1 MITEY
6 HVQLILDK
14 MDELRADLKELIDL
28 FVAAEC
34 KITQQPTEM
43 EVHMDEQKT
52 PESVTI
58 NERGISTAES
68 SSAPETRE
76 AAAEKTVAQDTKPAK
91 SKTATFKAY
100 RAAGGQLSWNKWKE
114 AGMPEKPEDAQV

>member
-6 HVQLILDK
+6 HVQLILNK
-14 MDELRADLKELIDL
+14 MDELRADLKELTDM
-28 FVAAEC
+28 FMAAGC
-34 KITQQPTEM
+34 KITQQPTKL
-43 EVHMDEQKT
+43 EVYMDEQNT

-58 NERGISTAES
+58 NEQGASTADS
-68 SSAPETRE
+68 SSAPETHK
-76 AAAEKTVAQDTKPAK
+76 AAAEKAVAKDAKPVK

-100 RAAGGQLSWNKWKE
+100 RAAGGQLSWNKWKA

>member
-6 HVQLILDK
+6 HVQLILNK
-14 MDELRADLKELIDL
+14 MDELRADLKELTDI
-28 FVAAEC
+28 FMAAGC
-34 KITQQPTEM
+34 KITQQPTKL
-43 EVHMDEQKT
+43 EVYMDEQNT

-58 NERGISTAES
+58 NEQGASTADS
-68 SSAPETRE
+68 SSAPETHE
-76 AAAEKTVAQDTKPAK
+76 AAAEKAVAKYAKPAK

-100 RAAGGQLSWNKWKE
+100 RADGGKLSWKKWQA

>member
-14 MDELRADLKELIDL
+14 MDELRADIKELTER

-52 PESVTI
+52 SESVTI
-58 NERGISTAES
+58 TEQGISTAEGNS
-68 SSAPETRE
+68 VPETRE
-76 AAAEKTVAQDTKPAK
+76 AAAEKTVAQDAEPAK
-91 SKTATFKAY
+91 SKTAMFKAY
-100 RAAGGQLSWNKWKE
+100 RAAGGKLSWKKWQD
-114 AGMPEKPEDAQV
+114 AGMPEKP